1 MKILQGTILEI
12 KVLIVFGDMMAN
24 MIINKRVSSHPIVT
38 EQFTTSRKQNIFF
51 GFILQPYF
59 FAAKEVKL
67 NTTYFFIKKIQNR
80 RKFQQVLYNHS
91 TDIDLEK

>member
-38 EQFTTSRKQNIFF
+38 EQFTTSRKRNIFF

-59 FAAKEVKL
+59 FPPKEVKL
-67 NTTYFFIKKIQNR
+67 NTTYFFIMKIKNR